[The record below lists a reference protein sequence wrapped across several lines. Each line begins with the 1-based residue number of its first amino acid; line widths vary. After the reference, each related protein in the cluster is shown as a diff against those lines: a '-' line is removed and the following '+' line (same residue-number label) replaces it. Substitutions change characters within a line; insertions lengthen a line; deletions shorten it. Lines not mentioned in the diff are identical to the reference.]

1 MSNTLVCPKC
11 SGTKYYS
18 VFDYDDRKKAI
29 EKLIKAYKKKFDWQ
43 GQPITKKKKK
53 RNR

>member
-1 MSNTLVCPKC
+1 MTFTN
-11 SGTKYYS
+11 Y
-18 VFDYDDRKKAI
+18 KKAI

>member
-1 MSNTLVCPKC
+1 MTFTN
-11 SGTKYYS
+11 Y
-18 VFDYDDRKKAI
+18 KKAI
-29 EKLIKAYKKKFDWQ
+29 EKLIKDYKKKFDWQ